1 MTSPPSRLF
10 PLAFHPDEKVA
21 RGFVRVLGEMVIQAR
36 ILARPS
42 RRTSVES
49 VHDMRLLIKR
59 LRALLWLAS
68 PAFAASALHQSK
80 SRLREASHQL
90 AAQRELVVMRAILE
104 GLARE
109 TGKAADRKTLLR
121 LAHAQSSQSAITAK
135 VEPLRQAAAI
145 VLKTINELQLETK
158 DNAHWPSPSERLAKA
173 FRASE
178 KAGKKALRGK
188 DPAQFHDWRKRAKRL
203 LYQLQLTHGD
213 ADKRMAKTIA
223 RVDQLQDKLGD
234 YQDSVM
240 AQDHLQ
246 KYPPG
251 EIARRLVRQS
261 VRLLEKRKHRLRKK
275 VRKLARH
282 FKNK

>member
-68 PAFAASALHQSK
+68 PAFASSALHQSK

-145 VLKTINELQLETK
+145 VLKTINEL
-158 DNAHWPSPSERLAKA
+158 D
-173 FRASE
+173 
-178 KAGKKALRGK
+178 
-188 DPAQFHDWRKRAKRL
+188 RK
-203 LYQLQLTHGD
+203 
-213 ADKRMAKTIA
+213 
-223 RVDQLQDKLGD
+223 
-234 YQDSVM
+234 SV
-240 AQDHLQ
+240 
-246 KYPPG
+246 
-251 EIARRLVRQS
+251 V
-261 VRLLEKRKHRLRKK
+261 
-275 VRKLARH
+275 
-282 FKNK
+282 

>member
-68 PAFAASALHQSK
+68 PAFASSALHQSK

-282 FKNK
+282 LKNK

>member
-68 PAFAASALHQSK
+68 PAFASSALHQSK

-135 VEPLRQAAAI
+135 VESLRQAAAI
-145 VLKTINELQLETK
+145 VLRTINELQLETK

-251 EIARRLVRQS
+251 EIARQLVRQS
-261 VRLLEKRKHRLRKK
+261 VHLLEKRKHRLRKK

-282 FKNK
+282 LKNK